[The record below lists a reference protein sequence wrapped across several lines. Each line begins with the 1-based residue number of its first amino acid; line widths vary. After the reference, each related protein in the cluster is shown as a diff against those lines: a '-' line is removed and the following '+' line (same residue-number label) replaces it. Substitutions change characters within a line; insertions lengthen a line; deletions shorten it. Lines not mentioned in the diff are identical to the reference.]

1 MKIPGARVWTR
12 SSPKWNEDTNRRLGN
27 YEILEEIGR
36 DGMGVIFRVRQRH
49 SCLIVGVKRVLG
61 YNADSRETLAR
72 FRGEA

>member
-1 MKIPGARVWTR
+1 MKIPGARVWTG

-36 DGMGVIFRVRQRH
+36 DGIGVIFRARQRH
-49 SCLIVGVKRVLG
+49 SCLIVAVKRVLG
-61 YNADSRETLAR
+61 YNADSREALAR

>member
-1 MKIPGARVWTR
+1 MKTPGARVWTR

-36 DGMGVIFRVRQRH
+36 DGMGVIFRARQRH
-49 SCLIVGVKRVLG
+49 SCRIIAVKRLLV
-61 YNADSRETLAR
+61 YHADSPKRSR